1 MQAQLHSIL
10 NNLNEKIRCNFVST
24 LFVFYDCVLVVAEDL
39 CSILPSSSDF
49 CLVLNMCMNFVSC
62 PARRNY
68 SLICSFQEI
77 DVYGYLHILLW
88 KEIDRHLSLFRT
100 ACD

>member
-49 CLVLNMCMNFVSC
+49 CLV
-62 PARRNY
+62 
-68 SLICSFQEI
+68 
-77 DVYGYLHILLW
+77 
-88 KEIDRHLSLFRT
+88 
-100 ACD
+100 